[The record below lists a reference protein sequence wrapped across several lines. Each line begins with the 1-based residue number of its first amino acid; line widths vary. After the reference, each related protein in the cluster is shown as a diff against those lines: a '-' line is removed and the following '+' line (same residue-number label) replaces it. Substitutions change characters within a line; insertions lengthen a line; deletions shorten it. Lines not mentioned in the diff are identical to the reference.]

1 MAAGRLWLVAQC
13 PAASWGAAVAD
24 PVFGSL
30 VVGVG
35 ASKGV
40 PVAEVLC
47 LIEGTLRDAGLPPV
61 SVAMLATV
69 DAKAGEPGLVQA
81 AERLGVP
88 LVTYSAEELA
98 TVEVPNPSGVALA
111 ALGTPSVA
119 EAAAL
124 AGGGELLVPKRKS
137 EPVDGRAARV
147 TCAVASAGAVRDASL
162 PHESSRPT
170 NPGFAGSGA
179 GRHDDRRDG
188 DRDLGGGT
196 ERHHDGDFH

>member
-1 MAAGRLWLVAQC
+1 MRR
-13 PAASWGAAVAD
+13 PH
-24 PVFGSL
+24 
-30 VVGVG
+30 
-35 ASKGV
+35 
-40 PVAEVLC
+40 
-47 LIEGTLRDAGLPPV
+47 
-61 SVAMLATV
+61 
-69 DAKAGEPGLVQA
+69 EPGLVQA

-162 PHESSRPT
+162 PHESKPADEPWLR
-170 NPGFAGSGA
+170 GI
-179 GRHDDRRDG
+179 RR
-188 DRDLGGGT
+188 RSA
-196 ERHHDGDFH
+196 